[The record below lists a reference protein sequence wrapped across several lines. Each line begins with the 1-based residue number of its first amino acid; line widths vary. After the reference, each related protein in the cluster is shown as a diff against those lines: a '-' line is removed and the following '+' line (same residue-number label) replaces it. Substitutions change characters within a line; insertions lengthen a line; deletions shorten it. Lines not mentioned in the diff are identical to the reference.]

1 MESPPRGPEFRSPLS
16 APALSPFLPEPTA
29 ALPGWHDRL
38 EVFPDGE
45 QLSEAVADVLL
56 DHLFLP
62 QSLPL
67 GLATGRTMVTVYAA
81 LRRRLAA
88 LAPAERA
95 RLLAGWRSFN
105 LDAYVGLPRHDP
117 RSFAAEMEAR
127 LIAPLGLSPEQVALP
142 DGLAADP
149 QAEASRYSA
158 ALEAAG
164 GVGLQL
170 LGLGNNGHVG
180 FNEPPCEASQ
190 RCHVVELDAAT
201 RAQNA
206 PAFGGDPEA
215 VPRRAITLGLAEIL
229 AAQRILLVVSGA
241 SKGPILRRLLEE
253 PPNAQLPAS
262 WLQQHPRL
270 RLMVDRA
277 ALAG

>member
-1 MESPPRGPEFRSPLS
+1 MESPQRGPQFRSPLS
-16 APALSPFLPEPTA
+16 APALSSLSLEASGPV
-29 ALPGWHDRL
+29 PGWNNQL
-38 EVFPDGE
+38 EVLPDAE
-45 QLSEAVADVLL
+45 HLSAAVADALL
-56 DHLFLP
+56 DQLLFP
-62 QSLPL
+62 QARPL
-67 GLATGRTMVTVYAA
+67 GLATGRTVVAVYAA
-81 LRRRLAA
+81 LRQRIAA
-88 LAPAERA
+88 LAAAERA

-105 LDAYVGLPRHDP
+105 LDDYVGLPRHDP

-127 LIAPLGLSPEQVALP
+127 LITPLGLAPERVALP

-149 QAEASRYSA
+149 HAEAERYSA
-158 ALEAAG
+158 ALQAAG
-164 GVGLQL
+164 GIGLQL

-206 PAFGGDPEA
+206 AAFGGDPEA

-229 AAQRILLVVSGA
+229 AAEQILLVVSGGA
-241 SKGPILRRLLEE
+241 KAPILKRLLQE
-253 PPNAQLPAS
+253 PANAQLPAS
-262 WLQQHPRL
+262 WLQHHPRL

>member
-1 MESPPRGPEFRSPLS
+1 MESPPRGPAFRSPLS
-16 APALSPFLPEPTA
+16 APALPSLCPESIAPI
-29 ALPGWHDRL
+29 PGWHHRL

-45 QLSEAVADVLL
+45 QLSEAVAEALFDQLL
-56 DHLFLP
+56 RP
-62 QSLPL
+62 QALPL
-67 GLATGRTMVTVYAA
+67 GLATGRTMVAVYGALRQRIAA
-81 LRRRLAA
+81 LQ
-88 LAPAERA
+88 PAERA

-127 LIAPLGLSPEQVALP
+127 LIAPLGLAPEQVALP
-142 DGLAADP
+142 DGLAADA
-149 QAEASRYSA
+149 QAEAVRYSTT
-158 ALEAAG
+158 LEEAG
-164 GVGLQL
+164 GIGLQL

-215 VPRRAITLGLAEIL
+215 VPRWAITLGLAEIL
-229 AAQRILLVVSGA
+229 AAQRILLVVSGS
-241 SKGPILRRLLEE
+241 SKGPILRRLLQE

-277 ALAG
+277 ALTG